1 MTNKRRKY
9 DLSFK
14 AKVAIINS
22 DQGSLIVSH
31 ASSIKKPRPGS
42 LFFGK
47 RGGFCRYKG
56 SDYSDNNK

>member
-22 DQGSLIVSH
+22 DQGSLIVSQ

-47 RGGFCRYKG
+47 RGGLCRYKR
-56 SDYSDNNK
+56 